1 MSPVAGLAR
10 ECDVFT
16 RYLGHRCTAY
26 VLGKYQDGQGAM
38 PTTSRRDL
46 LDRALLAFAR
56 VAPWATGLA
65 DTYAALFRRDARL
78 RLKLVLLVAIL
89 ENAPG
94 SHRWFDEAVESTPAR
109 VAGVVALTGIIWT
122 LRTAVAVA
130 VFAVPHLASG
140 LARSTGRR
148 G

>member
-1 MSPVAGLAR
+1 MADLAR

-16 RYLGHRCTAY
+16 RYLGHRCTPY
-26 VLGKYQDGQGAM
+26 LIGKYQDGHGAM
-38 PTTSRRDL
+38 PTTSRSDL

-56 VAPWATGLA
+56 VGPWATGLA

-94 SHRWFDEAVESTPAR
+94 SHRWFDEAVESTR
-109 VAGVVALTGIIWT
+109 TTVAGVMVLTGISWA
-122 LRTAVAVA
+122 LRTVVAVA
-130 VFAVPHLASG
+130 VFALPHLASG
-140 LARSTGRR
+140 LTRSSRR
-148 G
+148 GG